1 MHENPHMKTFWLNA
15 HLSPKLASWISQEFN
30 VNCVAVRDLGL
41 RDASDRDIFD
51 EAKNQNAV
59 IMTKDSDFVDLVL
72 RYGSPPQIV
81 LFTMG
86 NTSNS
91 ELREILSE
99 SFSKVLALLDSGESI
114 VELSS

>member
-1 MHENPHMKTFWLNA
+1 MKTFWLNA
-15 HLSPKLASWISQEFN
+15 HLSPKLANWISQEFN

-51 EAKNQNAV
+51 EAKRQDAV
-59 IMTKDSDFVDLVL
+59 IMTKDSDFIDLVL
-72 RYGSPPQIV
+72 RYDSPPQIV
-81 LFTMG
+81 LLTMG
-86 NTSNS
+86 NTSNA
-91 ELREILSE
+91 ELKEILSE

>member
-1 MHENPHMKTFWLNA
+1 MKTMKTLWLNA
-15 HLSPKLASWISQEFN
+15 HLSPKLASWISQKFD
-30 VNCVAVRDLGL
+30 VNCIAVRDLGL
-41 RDASDRDIFD
+41 QEASDKDIFD
-51 EAKNQNAV
+51 EAKRQNVV

-72 RYGSPPQIV
+72 RLGSPPQIV
-81 LFTMG
+81 LLTMG

-99 SFSKVLALLDSGESI
+99 SFSKVLALLDSGEAI